1 MALVLV
7 GVFFAVT
14 IFVYRDEIIRVD
26 QWQQATKVHYQ
37 MGGVPLF

>member
-7 GVFFAVT
+7 GIFFT
-14 IFVYRDEIIRVD
+14 FTNFVYRDEILSVD

-37 MGGVPLF
+37 MGGAPLF